1 MTLSGVVFFPQAM
14 LPLHIFE
21 PRYRQMLEDVLE
33 GERIFCVA
41 GQNESLVED
50 DGRFEPPYE
59 IASVGI
65 VRASHQNENGTSN
78 LILQG
83 LTRVRVRRIIQEE
96 PYRLAEIEPL
106 ASEPGAE
113 PDVLSANKR
122 RLIKVLKSHARLGG
136 RVPEEVL
143 NFLETVDDADAVI
156 DLAAF
161 TLCSNDEEKQH
172 LLETLDTAQRYTAYM
187 NYLSAE
193 NARLALDKQLRGELD
208 ADDADRN

>member
-21 PRYRQMLEDVLE
+21 PRYRKMLEDVLE

-41 GQNESLVED
+41 GQNESLAQD
-50 DGRFEPPYE
+50 DGRFEPPFE

-65 VRASHQNENGTSN
+65 VRASHQNDDGTSD

-83 LTRVRVRRIIQEE
+83 ITRVRVKRIVCEE
-96 PYRLAEIEPL
+96 PYRMAEVEPL
-106 ASEPGAE
+106 PSEPGA
-113 PDVLSANKR
+113 PDEVLSASKT
-122 RLIKVLKSHARLGG
+122 RLLRVLKSHRKLGG
-136 RVPEEVL
+136 QVPDEVL
-143 NFLETVDDADAVI
+143 NFLESLNDVDAVI

-161 TLCSNDEEKQH
+161 TLCADKEEKQH
-172 LLETLDTAQRYTAYM
+172 LLETLDTAQRYS
-187 NYLSAE
+187 NYTDYLAAE
-193 NARLALDKQLRGELD
+193 NARLALDKQLRGELG